1 MRDHACFIICHL
13 VDAFIHCERACS
25 SFSSRICHNP
35 FSALLLTIKNT
46 TLNHK
51 LIVLAAQTFLR
62 GRNNLTGWGK
72 PQVGGDK
79 DSSGE
84 EEEAVILKL
93 VKQQIEA
100 ARCLSEPTVF
110 LVNKSELFLG
120 VFPAPPTMIYCPIRM
135 RNSRTGIHQTCSLV
149 QVRGGGS

>member
-1 MRDHACFIICHL
+1 M
-13 VDAFIHCERACS
+13 
-25 SFSSRICHNP
+25 
-35 FSALLLTIKNT
+35 LLTIKNT

-51 LIVLAAQTFLR
+51 LIVVAAQTFLR

-79 DSSGE
+79 DFAGE

-100 ARCLSEPTVF
+100 ARCSSGPTIF
-110 LVNKSELFLG
+110 SQDNKPERPRP
-120 VFPAPPTMIYCPIRM
+120 VRM
-135 RNSRTGIHQTCSLV
+135 ETPGHGS
-149 QVRGGGS
+149 VRAVVRFR